1 MSSTRQE
8 LLDIIN
14 VLSKTLNSIDDQ
26 QFNKLINNS
35 AKLVYVENKIES
47 KKDTSY
53 DNIKINNLISK
64 IKEFKTRE
72 ETEIYIEDLKL
83 KKEELI
89 ELGRL
94 VNANISKKDNKKKIS
109 EKIVDATIGTR
120 LRVEAIG
127 QIDLSRKKY

>member
-47 KKDTSY
+47 KKNTSS

-94 VNANISKKDNKKKIS
+94 VNANISKKDNKKKIA